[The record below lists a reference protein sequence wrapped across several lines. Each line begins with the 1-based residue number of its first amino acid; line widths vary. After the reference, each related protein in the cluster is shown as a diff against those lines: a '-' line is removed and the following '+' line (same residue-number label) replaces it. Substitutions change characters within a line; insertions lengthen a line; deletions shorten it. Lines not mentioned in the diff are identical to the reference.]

1 MNSHKEFLSINV
13 AVVTISDTRTLEN
26 DKSGD
31 VLENRI
37 KEAGHIVLARKIVQ
51 DEFKKISSLFSNLIK
66 DKKIDV
72 LASGMLGARQ
82 GWIEA
87 PYEKAP
93 CNLNNINYISPI
105 LIDNRISLK
114 IFSGISQNDPPDVM
128 RGEETQVAGFLTD
141 NNNFNGS
148 ICLPGTHSKWIKINK
163 NSLEK
168 FQTFMTGELFEIIS
182 KNSVLSH
189 SVKSEN
195 LDRAEILNSVNKI
208 MNKPEVFPN
217 ALFQLRADDLIN
229 SKGAVIYRSRL
240 SGYLLAM
247 ELIGSLE
254 FWKNND
260 IILIGNINLIDLYED
275 VLINKV
281 SSIQKFTSEEMVLK
295 GLQHFKD
302 KLV

>member
-1 MNSHKEFLSINV
+1 MDRWI
-13 AVVTISDTRTLEN
+13 AVDWGTSSFRAYLIEDDVLSDTIETKDGMKFVKDNNFEN
-26 DKSGD
+26 TFINLIEKW
-31 VLENRI
+31 
-37 KEAGHIVLARKIVQ
+37 
-51 DEFKKISSLFSNLIK
+51 LIK

-93 CNLNNINYISPI
+93 CNLNNINYVSPI
-105 LIDNRISLK
+105 LIDNRITLK
-114 IFSGISQNDPPDVM
+114 IFSGISQNYPPDVM

-141 NNNFNGS
+141 DDNFNGS

-189 SVKSEN
+189 SVKSDN
-195 LDRAEILNSVNKI
+195 LDKAEILNSANKI
-208 MNKPEVFPN
+208 MNKPEVFAN

-229 SKGAVIYRSRL
+229 SKGAIIYRSRL

-260 IILIGNINLIDLYED
+260 IILIGNINLMDLYEH

-281 SSIQKFTSEEMVLK
+281 SSIQKFTSEEMVLR